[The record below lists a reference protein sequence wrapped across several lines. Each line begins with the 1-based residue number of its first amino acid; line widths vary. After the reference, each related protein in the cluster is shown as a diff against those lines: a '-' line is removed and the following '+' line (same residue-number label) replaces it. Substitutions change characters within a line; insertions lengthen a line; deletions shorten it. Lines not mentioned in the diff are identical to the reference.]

1 MPRSRP
7 IAPVL
12 ALALL
17 LPAACAQSPAGPQAG
32 SAVAT
37 DPRDPLEP
45 LNRDILEFNLAA
57 DDCCIR
63 PVAMAY
69 RDALHPWV
77 RERIRNVIATIEEP
91 RIAANALLQGEP
103 RVATET
109 ALRFVINA
117 TLGLGGMFD
126 LAEIG
131 GPPRRERDF
140 GQTLHVWGV
149 GEGPYLMLPI
159 AGPSNPRDLAGLV
172 ADGFM
177 NPISYFV
184 PFWGNML
191 RGVVDGVDIREQ
203 NIEEV
208 DNLRAE
214 SLDFY
219 ARLRSV
225 WQQQRDS
232 ELGRPAPEEPGG
244 LDVLDDPEADA
255 PGAAPAAAAPVPPR
269 ARPAA
274 APPRRGGVAR
284 GQRVLQ

>member
-1 MPRSRP
+1 MHRSRS
-7 IAPVL
+7 IAPAL

-17 LPAACAQSPAGPQAG
+17 LPAACAQSPAGPQADT
-32 SAVAT
+32 ALAT

-45 LNRDILEFNLAA
+45 LNRHMLEFNLAV

-77 RERIRNVIATIEEP
+77 RQRIRNVIATIEEP

-117 TLGLGGMFD
+117 TIGLGGMFD

-149 GEGPYLMLPI
+149 GEGPYLMLPV

-184 PFWGNML
+184 PFWGNMV
-191 RGVVDGVDIREQ
+191 RGVVDGVDLREQ
-203 NIEEV
+203 NIEAL
-208 DNLRAE
+208 DSLRAE
-214 SLDFY
+214 SLDLY

-225 WQQQRDS
+225 WQQQRDA
-232 ELGRPAPEEPGG
+232 ELGRPPAEEPGG

-255 PGAAPAAAAPVPPR
+255 ATAPPPPAAQ
-269 ARPAA
+269 PAA
-274 APPRRGGVAR
+274 APSRRGGVAR
-284 GQRVLQ
+284 GQRALQ

>member
-1 MPRSRP
+1 MHRSRP
-7 IAPVL
+7 IALAL

-32 SAVAT
+32 ADLAT

-45 LNRDILEFNLAA
+45 LNRDILAFNLAA

-63 PVAMAY
+63 PVAMGY
-69 RDALHPWV
+69 RQALHPWV

-103 RVATET
+103 RLATET

-117 TLGLGGMFD
+117 TIGLGGMFD

-177 NPISYFV
+177 NPIGYFV
-184 PFWGNML
+184 PFWSNVL
-191 RGVVDGVDIREQ
+191 RGVVDGVDLREQ
-203 NIEEV
+203 NIESL

-225 WQQQRDS
+225 WQQQRDA
-232 ELGRPAPEEPGG
+232 ELGRPPPEEPGG
-244 LDVLDDPEADA
+244 LDVLDDPEAEA
-255 PGAAPAAAAPVPPR
+255 PAAAPAAAAAPPP
-269 ARPAA
+269 AQPAA
-274 APPRRGGVAR
+274 APARRGGIAR
-284 GQRVLQ
+284 GQRVLR